1 MTLLR
6 VIVLELIALFVDD
19 GALALFI
26 LGLVALTSLLALW
39 GGVPAGLIAVLLI
52 VGYGAILAESTMRV
66 ARAKRAKRRAP

>member
-19 GALALFI
+19 GALALLI
-26 LGLVALTSLLALW
+26 LGLVALASLLALW

-52 VGYGAILAESTMRV
+52 VGYGAVLAESTMRF